1 MILDTTSKKLQVVLS
16 AAVATSQPVVNASW
30 ADMGASTLVGASS
43 NVVTNGTTAVDVVAA
58 PAANTQRQIKYL
70 TVYNA
75 DTAAVTVTVQ
85 VNNGGTI
92 AIGRK
97 VALPSGYTLT
107 YTPSGWTVTDTN
119 GATVTSGGASSGVS
133 LSAVNVWTK
142 NNSVSPVVNS
152 TATGTVTPDA
162 SASNNFDYVQT
173 GNLTIANPTNLT
185 AGMVLNFRIK
195 QDATGSRTIAFG
207 SKFKWPGGT
216 VPTWVTTAN
225 AINFF
230 SAYYDSASDL
240 LLCNGGAGY
249 A

>member
-1 MILDTTSKKLQVVLS
+1 MELLDSTRSLQVVLAS
-16 AAVATSQPVVNASW
+16 AITTNQLQWSASYVEIT
-30 ADMGASTLVGASS
+30 AGALGALGSTDG
-43 NVVTNGTTAVDVVAA
+43 VTNNTTPVSMIAA
-58 PAANTQRQIKYL
+58 PASGTTRQIKEL
-70 TVYNA
+70 TIYNA
-75 DTAAVTVTVQ
+75 DTVNATVLVQ
-85 VNNGGTI
+85 MVSGANTRTLCKASLI
-92 AIGRK
+92 AGQ
-97 VALPSGYTLT
+97 TLT
-107 YTPSGWTVTDTN
+107 WMPATGWGVTAFT
-119 GATVTSGGASSGVS
+119 SSGVS

-142 NNSVSPVVNS
+142 NNSVTPVVNS

-162 SASNNFDYVQT
+162 SASNNFDYLQT

-185 AGMVLNFRIK
+185 AGMVLNFRLK
-195 QDATGSRTIAFG
+195 QDATGGRTIAFG

-216 VPTWVTTAN
+216 VPTWITTAN